1 LILDFRF
8 EILEL
13 MRIILQNIWRVLVRE
28 LRMMFARPLYLF
40 ASVGVM
46 LLSTFFFLTLMKGGA
61 AEKMPMAVVDQDQ
74 TTISRRLIHEMQAT
88 PSVDIQLIT
97 NSYSEARD
105 AMQKGKIYGIFVIR
119 EGFYRDLVS
128 FKRPQIDFYVT
139 NAYTVGGNTA
149 YKQMLTMANLVSGA
163 FQREVL
169 RKKGMTDDVIMHR
182 IQPIAIEGHMVANPW
197 GNYSIYLVSTI
208 LPGILG
214 LVCIMLTIFAIG
226 FELKA
231 RTSHAWLRAA
241 GGNYTIAMIGKL
253 IPYTLIYLILGVGCH
268 LILYRFVGF
277 PVYGSTWRLMF
288 GLLLFILAMEALGIT
303 MIGLLPTLRDALSI
317 GALYSMLGFS
327 LSGFT
332 YPQMAMLPP
341 VKALSYMEPLRHYY
355 LIYVNEAL
363 MAAPVEN
370 SIPYM
375 LALTLF
381 MVASLCVA
389 PRLHRALVYW
399 NYPLK

>member
-1 LILDFRF
+1 
-8 EILEL
+8 
-13 MRIILQNIWRVLVRE
+13 MKIIFQNIWRVLLRE
-28 LRMMFARPLYLF
+28 LKMMFARPLYLF

-46 LLSTFFFLTLMKGGA
+46 LLSTFFFLTLMRGGT
-61 AEKMPMAVVDQDQ
+61 AEKMPVAVVDLDR

-88 PSVDIQLIT
+88 PSVDIQLVT
-97 NSYSEARD
+97 NSYPEARE
-105 AMQKGKIYGIFVIR
+105 AMQQGRVYGIFVIPSD
-119 EGFYRDLVS
+119 FYRDLVD
-128 FKRPQIDFYVT
+128 FKRPQMDFYVT

-149 YKQMLTMANLVSGA
+149 YKQMLTMVNLTSGA

-169 RKKGMTDDVIMHR
+169 RKKGLPDDVIMHR
-182 IQPIAIEGHMVANPW
+182 IQPLTIEGHMVANPW
-197 GNYSIYLVSTI
+197 GNYSVYLVSTI

-214 LVCIMLTIFAIG
+214 LVCLMLTIFAIG

-241 GGNYTIAMIGKL
+241 GGNYTVAMIGKL
-253 IPYTLIYLILGVGCH
+253 IPYTVIYLVLGIGCYVILF
-268 LILYRFVGF
+268 RFAGF
-277 PVYGSTWRLMF
+277 PVYGSHARLLF
-288 GLLLFILAMEALGIT
+288 GLVLFVFAMEALGIV

-341 VKALSYMEPLRHYY
+341 VKALSYLEPLRHYY

-363 MAAPVEN
+363 MAAPAIN
-370 SIPYM
+370 SLPNA
-375 LALTLF
+375 LALTAF
-381 MVASLCVA
+381 MLAALCVA
-389 PRLHRALVYW
+389 PRLHRALVYM

>member
-1 LILDFRF
+1 MKTIFF
-8 EILEL
+8 
-13 MRIILQNIWRVLVRE
+13 NIWRVCVRE
-28 LRMMFARPLYLF
+28 IHIMFARPLYIF

-61 AEKMPMAVVDQDQ
+61 AENMPMAVVDLDQ

-88 PSVDIQLIT
+88 PSVDILLIT
-97 NSYSEARD
+97 NSYPEARQ
-105 AMQKGKIYGIFVIR
+105 AMQQGKIYGIFVIP
-119 EGFYRDLVS
+119 EGFYDKLVTL
-128 FKRPQIDFYVT
+128 KRPQIDFYVT
-139 NAYTVGGNTA
+139 NSYTVGGNTA
-149 YKQMLTMANLVSGA
+149 YKQMLTMVNLTFGA

-169 RKKGMTDDVIMHR
+169 RKKGLPDDVIMHR
-182 IQPIAIEGHMVANPW
+182 IQPLAIEGHMVANPW
-197 GNYSIYLVSTI
+197 GNYSVYLVSTI

-214 LVCIMLTIFAIG
+214 LICLMLTIFAIG
-226 FELKA
+226 FELKS
-231 RTSHAWLRAA
+231 RTSHTWLRVA
-241 GGNYTIAMIGKL
+241 GGNYTVAMIGKL
-253 IPYTLIYLILGVGCH
+253 IPYTLIYIVLCIGCH
-268 LILYRFVGF
+268 VILYRFAGF
-277 PVYGSTWRLMF
+277 PVYGSTARLMF
-288 GLLLFILAMEALGIT
+288 GLLLFIFAMEALGIT
-303 MIGLLPTLRDALSI
+303 LIGLLPTLRDALSI
-317 GALYSMLGFS
+317 GALYAMLGFS

-370 SIPYM
+370 SIPHM
-375 LALTLF
+375 LALTVF
-381 MVASLCVA
+381 MLASLCVA

>member
-1 LILDFRF
+1 
-8 EILEL
+8 
-13 MRIILQNIWRVLVRE
+13 MRNIILTIWRVCVRE
-28 LRMMFARPLYLF
+28 LHIMFARPLYMF

-46 LLSTFFFLTLMKGGA
+46 VLSTFFFLTLMKGGA
-61 AEKMPMAVVDQDQ
+61 AEQMPMAVVDLDQ
-74 TTISRRLIHEMQAT
+74 TSISRRLTHEMQAT

-97 NSYSEARD
+97 NSYPEARE
-105 AMQKGKIYGIFVIR
+105 AMQQGKIYGIFIIR

-128 FKRPQIDFYVT
+128 LKRPRIDFYVT
-139 NAYTVGGNTA
+139 NAYTLGGNTA

-169 RKKGMTDDVIMHR
+169 RKKGLPDDVIMNR
-182 IQPIAIEGHMVANPW
+182 IQPLAIEGHMVANPW
-197 GNYSIYLVSTI
+197 GNYSVYLVSTI

-214 LVCIMLTIFAIG
+214 LICLMLTIFAIG
-226 FELKA
+226 FELKM

-241 GGNYTIAMIGKL
+241 GGNYTLAMIGKL
-253 IPYTLIYLILGVGCH
+253 LPYTLIYIVLGIGCH
-268 LILYRFVGF
+268 VILYRFAGF
-277 PVYGSTWRLMF
+277 PVYGSTGRLLF
-288 GLLLFILAMEALGIT
+288 GLVLFILAMEALGIT
-303 MIGLLPTLRDALSI
+303 LIGLLPTLRDALSI

-332 YPQMAMLPP
+332 YPQTSMLAP
-341 VKALSYMEPLRHYY
+341 VKAISYMEPLRHYY

-370 SIPYM
+370 SLPYM
-375 LALTLF
+375 LALTVFLLT
-381 MVASLCVA
+381 ALCVA

>member
-1 LILDFRF
+1 
-8 EILEL
+8 

-119 EGFYRDLVS
+119 EGFYSDLVS

-288 GLLLFILAMEALGIT
+288 GLLLYILAMEALGIT

-341 VKALSYMEPLRHYY
+341 VKALSYLEPLRHYY

-370 SIPYM
+370 SLPNA

-381 MVASLCVA
+381 MLAALCVA

>member
-1 LILDFRF
+1 
-8 EILEL
+8 
-13 MRIILQNIWRVLVRE
+13 MKIIFINIWRVLVRE
-28 LRMMFARPLYLF
+28 LHMMFARPLYLF

-46 LLSTFFFLTLMKGGA
+46 LLSTFFFLTLMRGGS
-61 AEKMPMAVVDQDQ
+61 AERMPVAVVDQDQ

-97 NSYSEARD
+97 NSYPEARG
-105 AMQKGKIYGIFVIR
+105 AMQQGKIYGIFVIR

-128 FKRPQIDFYVT
+128 FKRPQLDFYVT

-149 YKQMLTMANLVSGA
+149 YKQMLTMANLTSGA

-169 RKKGMTDDVIMHR
+169 RKKGLPDDVIMNR
-182 IQPIAIEGHMVANPW
+182 IQPLAIEGHMVANPW
-197 GNYSIYLVSTI
+197 GNYSVYLVSTI

-214 LVCIMLTIFAIG
+214 LICLMLTIFAIG
-226 FELKA
+226 FELKM

-241 GGNYTIAMIGKL
+241 GGNYTVAMIGKL
-253 IPYTLIYLILGVGCH
+253 IPYTVIYLILGVGCH
-268 LILYRFVGF
+268 LILYRYAGF
-277 PVYGSTWRLMF
+277 PVYGSTARLMF
-288 GLLLFILAMEALGIT
+288 GLLLFIMAMEALGIT
-303 MIGLLPTLRDALSI
+303 LIGLLPTLRDALSI
-317 GALYSMLGFS
+317 GVLYSMLGFS

-332 YPQMAMLPP
+332 YPQMSMLAP
-341 VKALSYMEPLRHYY
+341 VRALSYIEPLRHYY

-370 SIPYM
+370 SLPHM
-375 LALTLF
+375 LALTAF

-389 PRLHRALVYW
+389 PRLHKALVYQ

>member
-1 LILDFRF
+1 
-8 EILEL
+8 

-268 LILYRFVGF
+268 LILYRFVGL

-341 VKALSYMEPLRHYY
+341 VKALSYLEPLRHYY

>member
-1 LILDFRF
+1 
-8 EILEL
+8 

-363 MAAPVEN
+363 MAAPAEN

>member
-1 LILDFRF
+1 
-8 EILEL
+8 
-13 MRIILQNIWRVLVRE
+13 
-28 LRMMFARPLYLF
+28 MMFARPLYLF

-46 LLSTFFFLTLMKGGA
+46 LLSTFFFLTLMQGGS
-61 AEKMPMAVVDQDQ
+61 AEKMPVAVVDLDQ
-74 TTISRRLIHEMQAT
+74 TSISRRLIHEMQAT
-88 PSVDIQLIT
+88 PSVDIQLVT
-97 NSYSEARD
+97 NSYPEARE
-105 AMQKGKIYGIFVIR
+105 AMQQGRIYGIFVIP
-119 EGFYRDLVS
+119 ECFYDELVS
-128 FKRPQIDFYVT
+128 FKRPKMDFYVT

-149 YKQMLTMANLVSGA
+149 YKQMLTMVNLTSGA

-169 RKKGMTDDVIMHR
+169 RKKGLPDDIIMHR
-182 IQPIAIEGHMVANPW
+182 IQPLAIEGHMIANPW
-197 GNYSIYLVSTI
+197 GNYSVYLVSTI

-214 LVCIMLTIFAIG
+214 LICLMLTIFAIG
-226 FELKA
+226 FELKM
-231 RTSHAWLRAA
+231 RTSHAWLKAA
-241 GGNYTIAMIGKL
+241 GGNYTVAMIGKL

-341 VKALSYMEPLRHYY
+341 VKALSYIEPLRHYY

-370 SIPYM
+370 SIPHM

>member
-1 LILDFRF
+1 
-8 EILEL
+8 
-13 MRIILQNIWRVLVRE
+13 MQRE
-28 LRMMFARPLYLF
+28 LHMMFARPLYLF

-46 LLSTFFFLTLMKGGA
+46 LLSTFFFLTLMRGGA
-61 AEKMPMAVVDQDQ
+61 AENMPVAVVDLDQ
-74 TTISRRLIHEMQAT
+74 TSISRRLIHEMQAT
-88 PSVDIQLIT
+88 PSVDIQLVT
-97 NSYSEARD
+97 NSYPEARE
-105 AMQKGKIYGIFVIR
+105 AMQQGKIYGIFVIR
-119 EGFYRDLVS
+119 EGFYSDLVA
-128 FKRPQIDFYVT
+128 FKRPQLDFYVT

-169 RKKGMTDDVIMHR
+169 RKKGLTDDVIMHR
-182 IQPIAIEGHMVANPW
+182 IQPLAIEGHMVANPW

-214 LVCIMLTIFAIG
+214 LICLMLTIFAIG

-241 GGNYTIAMIGKL
+241 GGNYTVAMIGKL
-253 IPYTLIYLILGVGCH
+253 IPYTLIYLILGIGCH
-268 LILYRFVGF
+268 LILYRFAGF
-277 PVYGSTWRLMF
+277 PVYGSKGRLMF
-288 GLLLFILAMEALGIT
+288 GLLFFILAMEALGIT

-341 VKALSYMEPLRHYY
+341 VKALSYLEPLRHYY

-363 MAAPVEN
+363 MAAPAIN
-370 SIPYM
+370 SLPYV

-381 MVASLCVA
+381 MLAALCVA

>member
-1 LILDFRF
+1 MKYIF
-8 EILEL
+8 I
-13 MRIILQNIWRVLVRE
+13 NIWRVCVRE
-28 LRMMFARPLYLF
+28 IHIMFARPLYMF

-46 LLSTFFFLTLMKGGA
+46 VLSTFFFLTLMKGGA
-61 AEKMPMAVVDQDQ
+61 AEKMPMAVVDLDQ
-74 TTISRRLIHEMQAT
+74 TSISRRLTHEMQAT

-97 NSYSEARD
+97 NSYPEARE
-105 AMQKGKIYGIFVIR
+105 AMQQGKIYGIFIIR

-128 FKRPQIDFYVT
+128 LKRPRIDFYVT
-139 NAYTVGGNTA
+139 NSYTLGGNTA

-169 RKKGMTDDVIMHR
+169 RKKGLPDDVIMNR
-182 IQPIAIEGHMVANPW
+182 IQPLAIEGHMVANPW

-214 LVCIMLTIFAIG
+214 LICLMLTIFAIG
-226 FELKA
+226 FELKM

-241 GGNYTIAMIGKL
+241 GGNYTVAMIGKL
-253 IPYTLIYLILGVGCH
+253 LPYTLIYIVLGIGCH
-268 LILYRFVGF
+268 VILYRFAGF
-277 PVYGSTWRLMF
+277 PVYGSTGRLLF
-288 GLLLFILAMEALGIT
+288 GLVLFILAMEALGIT
-303 MIGLLPTLRDALSI
+303 LIGLLPTLRDALSI

-332 YPQMAMLPP
+332 YPQTSMLAP
-341 VKALSYMEPLRHYY
+341 VKAISYMEPLRHYY

-370 SIPYM
+370 SLPYM
-375 LALTLF
+375 LALTVFLLT
-381 MVASLCVA
+381 ALCVA

>member
-1 LILDFRF
+1 
-8 EILEL
+8 

-214 LVCIMLTIFAIG
+214 LVCIMRTIFPIG
-226 FELKA
+226 VELKA
-231 RTSHAWLRAA
+231 RTSHAGLRDAV
-241 GGNYTIAMIGKL
+241 GNYTIAMIGKL

-341 VKALSYMEPLRHYY
+341 VKALSYLEPLRHYY